1 MYCSINSNP
10 CQFHSVDL
18 NQTRSENSCS
28 GHSINVGESPRCE
41 SHSGDCQAVA
51 EKSTLS
57 TLIEGEVGSERCC
70 LAVFADS
77 DFSEGLGDR
86 GVLLVDVDESETGV
100 VGLPGWVN
108 AP

>member
-1 MYCSINSNP
+1 MYCSTNSNL
-10 CQFHSVDL
+10 CQSHSVDL

-28 GHSINVGESPRCE
+28 SHSINVGESPRCE
-41 SHSGDCQAVA
+41 SHSGDRQAVT

-57 TLIEGEVGSERCC
+57 SLVEGEVGSERCC

-77 DFSEGLGDR
+77 DFSEGLGNR
-86 GVLLVDVDESETGV
+86 GVLLVDVDKSETRV

-108 AP
+108 AL

>member
-1 MYCSINSNP
+1 MYCRTNSNP

-28 GHSINVGESPRCE
+28 SHSINVGESPRCE
-41 SHSGDCQAVA
+41 SHSGDRQAVT
-51 EKSTLS
+51 EKSTLRA
-57 TLIEGEVGSERCC
+57 LIEGEVGSERCS

-77 DFSEGLGDR
+77 DFAEGLGDR